1 MNRSNSASS
10 MNSDGEGPGLSGLL
24 AALAIAGG
32 IGGLPGVGAVAGLG
46 GLAKA
51 LAASSSS
58 GGNPGNLKAGDKVRV
73 RPDVREPKYKWG
85 NVSHGM
91 VGTIKQIVGDVCRVD
106 FPAIPGLWNGCCAEM
121 EAVGTGSGSTAAASS
136 SSSAS
141 SSGPPAVGASVR
153 IRREVSEPRYG
164 WGEPRVTHEMVGKV
178 VHSGANSDLHV
189 QFPNKTL
196 IVHSSDIE
204 LVRDGSSPSSVVE
217 VGDKVRVRAD
227 IREPKYK
234 WGEAKQGMVG
244 RVLRIDD
251 DGDCIVDY
259 PAILFPWRGL
269 CSEMEVV
276 QPGIKTYG
284 DMKLGD
290 KIEVRPTVSEP
301 KYKWGS
307 VKPGMVGVLK
317 RIDDDGDCFV
327 AFPELPR
334 LWRGL
339 CSEMQK
345 ASPGQSS
352 TTTLQVGTKVR
363 YAMQSCTIA
372 RVLDADRVMISIPD
386 VGEVEANQTEFSII
400 EGKESHGNIKVGD
413 RVRVCAN
420 VTSPKHGWGNVKPGM
435 VGLVSSIDDDGKC
448 RILFDVQTDAWVGI
462 CSEMEVADASP
473 GPRSTDA
480 KNVVARN
487 GGTRIKVGDQVRVRP
502 DVEEPA
508 YGWGSVRRGMVG
520 LVSDVDDADA
530 VSGDCKVFFD
540 SLDDAWTGR
549 CSDMEVVNAG
559 GSSTSDEP
567 PITAQGAGPAT
578 VQVGDRVRVQAS
590 VREPRHGWG
599 GVQPGLVGLVIAID
613 NDGDCKVMFDG
624 RDALWTGDCSEMEI
638 VHQGTNNNNKSN
650 DLPQQQR
657 PRDAARGSMKVGD
670 WVQVRADVQTPSLGW
685 GGLKHGMVGLAID
698 VDESSGECKVLFEGR
713 DSEWKGICSEMEVV
727 NAGQVEQ
734 PVDIAGLEAA
744 LSNEAQTAPPDPPEG
759 PGGAVGGPPPTG
771 LTVGSKVQVRPDIAE
786 PSLGWGSVKR
796 GDVGT
801 VLTLED
807 PIAEVRFENE
817 ASWTCLIAEIEEVK
831 EEVPT
836 PPPPPPPPPAKPECS
851 ICFEMEADTVL
862 VPCGHAATCY
872 TCAESVNQGNK
883 QCPICRVEF
892 DSFVR
897 YYIP

>member
-1 MNRSNSASS
+1 MVTLPGEDELPEGWHAAFCDRKKRVYYYNYETQERTWNRPGPQPQPQPESQSESQPPRPQLGSLVRFRASIS
-10 MNSDGEGPGLSGLL
+10 EPRHGWPSERRHADVGKVVDFDCDGDAVVEFRNKPRWVCVVEELEAAEGPPSST
-24 AALAIAGG
+24 
-32 IGGLPGVGAVAGLG
+32 P
-46 GLAKA
+46 
-51 LAASSSS
+51 SSSTS
-58 GGNPGNLKAGDKVRV
+58 LKVGDKVKV
-73 RPDVREPKYKWG
+73 RADISQPKYKWG
-85 NVSHGM
+85 SVKHGM
-91 VGTIKQIVGDVCRVD
+91 VGKVHRVDSDGDCMVD
-106 FPAIPGLWNGCCAEM
+106 FPELSSFWRALASELEVVRTGAGL
-121 EAVGTGSGSTAAASS
+121 
-136 SSSAS
+136 
-141 SSGPPAVGASVR
+141 
-153 IRREVSEPRYG
+153 
-164 WGEPRVTHEMVGKV
+164 K
-178 VHSGANSDLHV
+178 
-189 QFPNKTL
+189 
-196 IVHSSDIE
+196 
-204 LVRDGSSPSSVVE
+204 
-217 VGDKVRVRAD
+217 VGDKVKVRAD
-227 IREPKYK
+227 I
-234 WGEAKQGMVG
+234 
-244 RVLRIDD
+244 
-251 DGDCIVDY
+251 
-259 PAILFPWRGL
+259 
-269 CSEMEVV
+269 
-276 QPGIKTYG
+276 
-284 DMKLGD
+284 
-290 KIEVRPTVSEP
+290 SEP